1 MENFILDVIK
11 ISLLQFIYA
20 VGVIIA
26 CGLIL
31 GYMEKQ
37 SNDFLQKTFGWNGII
52 LTGVIGTTIHE
63 LGHLFM
69 CYIFNHD
76 VKRVKLL
83 RVKESKRDGVLGYVE
98 HTYNPKSLYQTIGNF
113 FIGVGPVVLGS
124 ISIFLSMRLL
134 MSNMYNNVY
143 KYLLAQYSHI
153 KGFDESFFQAFKNI
167 FVKIWKE
174 LFSYNNFS
182 TLNFWIFI
190 FIAVS
195 IASHMA
201 LSKADI
207 KGSISGI
214 VSLYVISLVLSIGFN
229 LINMNMNY
237 IYSKIFMFNAFIS
250 MILFVSLSFSLITLI
265 VNFCIYILKKKM
277 L

>member
-1 MENFILDVIK
+1 MENFVLNVIRM
-11 ISLLQFIYA
+11 SLLQFIYA

-26 CGLIL
+26 FGLVL

-37 SNDFLQKTFGWNGII
+37 SNSFLQRTFGWNGIV
-52 LTGVIGTTIHE
+52 LTGIIGTTIHE

-83 RVKESKRDGVLGYVE
+83 RLKESKRDGILGYVE

-113 FIGVGPVVLGS
+113 FIGIGPIVLGS

-134 MSNMYNNVY
+134 MSEMYKNIY
-143 KYLLAQYSHI
+143 KYLLAQYSYI
-153 KGFDESFFQAFKNI
+153 KGFDESFFEAFKNI
-167 FVKIWKE
+167 FIKIWKE

-182 TLNFWIFI
+182 NLNFWIFI
-190 FIAVS
+190 FIVIS

-201 LSKADI
+201 LSKADV

-214 VSLYVISLVLSIGFN
+214 ISLYVISLILSTGFN
-229 LINMNMNY
+229 LVNMNMDY
-237 IYSKIFMFNAFIS
+237 VYSKIFMFNALIS
-250 MILFVSLSFSLITLI
+250 IILFVSLSFSLITLI
-265 VNFCIYILKKKM
+265 INFCIYVIKIKLF
-277 L
+277 

>member
-1 MENFILDVIK
+1 MENFILDVFK
-11 ISLLQFIYA
+11 ISLIQFIYA
-20 VGVIIA
+20 VGVIIS
-26 CGLIL
+26 CGLVL

-37 SNDFLQKTFGWNGII
+37 SNNFMQRNFGWNGIV

-83 RVKESKRDGVLGYVE
+83 RIKESKRDGVLGYVE

-113 FIGVGPVVLGS
+113 FIGIGPIVLGS
-124 ISIFLSMRLL
+124 ISIFLSMRLF
-134 MSNMYNNVY
+134 MSDMYNNVY
-143 KYLLAQYSHI
+143 KYLLLQYSYI
-153 KGFDESFFQAFKNI
+153 RGFDESFFQAFKNI
-167 FVKIWKE
+167 FIKIWKE
-174 LFSYNNFS
+174 LFSYHNFS
-182 TLNFWIFI
+182 TFNFWVFI
-190 FIAVS
+190 FIAIS

-201 LSKADI
+201 LSKADV

-214 VSLYVISLVLSIGFN
+214 ISLYVISLVLSIGFN
-229 LINMNMNY
+229 LVSMNMNY

-250 MILFVSLSFSLITLI
+250 IILFVSLSFSLITLI
-265 VNFCIYILKKKM
+265 VNFGVYIVKNKIF
-277 L
+277 